1 MALPLGVWGAGWW
14 LRVRSSSSAHAGSLD
29 GYYLLRD
36 CCARPRPAAAGAGPG
51 LRAAA
56 RRRTV
61 VMRGGKHEPA

>member
-36 CCARPRPAAAGAGPG
+36 CCARPRPAAGAGPG